1 MNVFLIEFWG
11 IVWILMG
18 SVGGDFCKTFCRTI
32 TFMWGIFFVV
42 IGCIL
47 YEQPD
52 FFEPLGPTAMDVYQG
67 KTRLEIH
74 YTDSIPTD
82 SIVVYNDEYKK
93 EK

>member
-1 MNVFLIEFWG
+1 MNVLLIEFWG

-18 SVGGDFCKTFCRTI
+18 CVGGDFGKTFCRTI
-32 TFMWGIFFVV
+32 TVIWGIVFLV

-52 FFEPLGPTAMDVYQG
+52 YFSPEGPTAMDVYKG

-74 YTDSIPTD
+74 YTDSIATD
-82 SIVVYNDEYKK
+82 STVVYLDEYKK